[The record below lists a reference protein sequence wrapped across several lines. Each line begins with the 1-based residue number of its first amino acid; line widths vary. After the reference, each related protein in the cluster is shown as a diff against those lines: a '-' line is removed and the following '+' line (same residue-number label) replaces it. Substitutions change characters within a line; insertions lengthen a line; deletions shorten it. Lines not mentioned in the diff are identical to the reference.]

1 VLCVNKLLRKAKVIE
16 LMTRVLIDGVLQY
29 RGWTKL

>member
-1 VLCVNKLLRKAKVIE
+1 LRKAKAIE
-16 LMTRVLIDGVLQY
+16 LMTRVLIDGVPKY